1 MNDVYAKMVNDH
13 LADVQ
18 VKNAV
23 GLSAPKQ
30 PDLSQ
35 IYERLMLNT
44 EAIRDLKYQVQSIV
58 DRIYGSRPVDACA
71 VEKTPEP
78 NGAIEGLHSI
88 INSQDSE
95 IAGLRSQIRLLQ
107 EL

>member
-1 MNDVYAKMVNDH
+1 MKDVYAIPVNEH
-13 LADVQ
+13 LANLQ
-18 VKNAV
+18 TKNAV

-35 IYERLMLNT
+35 IYDRLMINT

-71 VEKTPEP
+71 VEKSPEP
-78 NGAIEGLHSI
+78 NGAIEAIHLV
-88 INSQDSE
+88 INDQDNE
-95 IAGLRSQIRLLQ
+95 IAGLRSQIHRLQ